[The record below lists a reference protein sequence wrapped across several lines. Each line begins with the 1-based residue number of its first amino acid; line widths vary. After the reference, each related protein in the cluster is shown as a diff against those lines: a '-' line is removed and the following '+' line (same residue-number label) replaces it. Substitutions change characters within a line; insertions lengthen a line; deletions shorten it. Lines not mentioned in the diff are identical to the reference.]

1 MTIHDLLLPEI
12 LPNFSNPDHK
22 FGIFAKFRMPTCKK
36 ITILVSLEQVN
47 QQFLVHAFRIF
58 WRKIQMFSTGLKLMI
73 VGMLT
78 VFLFLLLMIAFIKL
92 IEILNRSHT
101 QQEAERQRRPTKK
114 PTPQEPHVPT
124 VVLAAAIAAYEAERQ
139 QLINT

>member
-1 MTIHDLLLPEI
+1 
-12 LPNFSNPDHK
+12 
-22 FGIFAKFRMPTCKK
+22 
-36 ITILVSLEQVN
+36 
-47 QQFLVHAFRIF
+47 
-58 WRKIQMFSTGLKLMI
+58 MFSTGLKLMV

-101 QQEAERQRRPTKK
+101 QQEAERQRRLLKK
-114 PTPQEPHVPT
+114 PAPQEPQVPT
-124 VVLAAAIAAYEAERQ
+124 VVMAAAITAYEAERQ

>member
-1 MTIHDLLLPEI
+1 
-12 LPNFSNPDHK
+12 
-22 FGIFAKFRMPTCKK
+22 
-36 ITILVSLEQVN
+36 
-47 QQFLVHAFRIF
+47 
-58 WRKIQMFSTGLKLMI
+58 MFSTGLKLMV

-101 QQEAERQRRPTKK
+101 QQEVERQRRPSKK
-114 PTPQEPHVPT
+114 PTPQESQAPT
-124 VVLAAAIAAYEAERQ
+124 VVLAAAITAYEAERQ

>member
-1 MTIHDLLLPEI
+1 
-12 LPNFSNPDHK
+12 
-22 FGIFAKFRMPTCKK
+22 
-36 ITILVSLEQVN
+36 
-47 QQFLVHAFRIF
+47 
-58 WRKIQMFSTGLKLMI
+58 MFSTGLKLMV

-101 QQEAERQRRPTKK
+101 QQE
-114 PTPQEPHVPT
+114 V
-124 VVLAAAIAAYEAERQ
+124 ERQ

>member
-1 MTIHDLLLPEI
+1 
-12 LPNFSNPDHK
+12 
-22 FGIFAKFRMPTCKK
+22 
-36 ITILVSLEQVN
+36 
-47 QQFLVHAFRIF
+47 
-58 WRKIQMFSTGLKLMI
+58 MFSTGLKLMV

-92 IEILNRSHT
+92 IEILNQSHT
-101 QQEAERQRRPTKK
+101 QQEAERQRRLSKK
-114 PTPQEPHVPT
+114 PTPQEPKVPT

>member
-1 MTIHDLLLPEI
+1 
-12 LPNFSNPDHK
+12 
-22 FGIFAKFRMPTCKK
+22 
-36 ITILVSLEQVN
+36 
-47 QQFLVHAFRIF
+47 
-58 WRKIQMFSTGLKLMI
+58 MFSTGLKLMV

-101 QQEAERQRRPTKK
+101 QQEAERQRRPSKK
-114 PTPQEPHVPT
+114 PTPQEPQ

>member
-1 MTIHDLLLPEI
+1 
-12 LPNFSNPDHK
+12 
-22 FGIFAKFRMPTCKK
+22 
-36 ITILVSLEQVN
+36 
-47 QQFLVHAFRIF
+47 
-58 WRKIQMFSTGLKLMI
+58 MFSTGLKLMV

-101 QQEAERQRRPTKK
+101 QQEAERQRRPSKK
-114 PTPQEPHVPT
+114 PTLQEPQVPT
-124 VVLAAAIAAYEAERQ
+124 VVLAAAIAEYEAERQ

>member
-1 MTIHDLLLPEI
+1 
-12 LPNFSNPDHK
+12 
-22 FGIFAKFRMPTCKK
+22 
-36 ITILVSLEQVN
+36 
-47 QQFLVHAFRIF
+47 
-58 WRKIQMFSTGLKLMI
+58 MFSTGLKLMV

-101 QQEAERQRRPTKK
+101 QQEAERQ
-114 PTPQEPHVPT
+114 
-124 VVLAAAIAAYEAERQ
+124 

>member
-1 MTIHDLLLPEI
+1 
-12 LPNFSNPDHK
+12 
-22 FGIFAKFRMPTCKK
+22 
-36 ITILVSLEQVN
+36 
-47 QQFLVHAFRIF
+47 
-58 WRKIQMFSTGLKLMI
+58 MFSTGLKLMV

-101 QQEAERQRRPTKK
+101 QQEAERQRRPSKK
-114 PTPQEPHVPT
+114 PTPQVPT
-124 VVLAAAIAAYEAERQ
+124 VVLAAAIAEYEAERQ